1 MYHGQVKQDQF
12 LNENL
17 FKNRKGGFFVD
28 VGAHDGV
35 TINNSLFFERELE
48 WRGICIE
55 PIPER
60 FKELAAN
67 RSCEC
72 LRGAAYDQNTI
83 LPFTRITG
91 YAEMLSGIGTAYP
104 DSHKERIRSEMQLHG
119 GEAAEIPVRAF
130 RLETVFEMY
139 NVKHVNYLSID
150 TEGAEI
156 HVVRGINFEKVTF
169 DVIEFEENY
178 PGAGDDVR
186 LHLHSR
192 GYSQW
197 GNIGG
202 EIFFLRNSL
211 LQPPPA

>member
-1 MYHGQVKQDQF
+1 MYHGQVQQDKF

-35 TINNSLFFERELE
+35 TINNTVFFERELE

-67 RSCEC
+67 RNCEC
-72 LRGAAYDQNTI
+72 LRGCAYEKNTT
-83 LPFTRITG
+83 LPFTRISG
-91 YAEMLSGIGTAYP
+91 YAEMLSGIAQSYP
-104 DSHKERIRSEMQLHG
+104 DAHRRRISSEMQQHG
-119 GEAAEIPVRAF
+119 GTLEEIQVRAF
-130 RLETVFEMY
+130 RLESVFDLY
-139 NVKHVNYLSID
+139 NVTHVNYLSID
-150 TEGAEI
+150 TEGAELQ
-156 HVVRGINFEKVTF
+156 VVRGINFEKVTF

-186 LHLHSR
+186 AHLRAH
-192 GYSQW
+192 GYEQW
-197 GNIGG
+197 GAIGG
-202 EIFFLRNSL
+202 ENFFLRTAL
-211 LQPPPA
+211 LSPQPA